1 MYTTTSGDSCNDR
14 INDRRLRS
22 GEVAVTEAVAVAVM
36 RGGAR
41 RCAVAGWRGGVET
54 RELRTG
60 LGLDNNRARNMSPA
74 RRYENAHV

>member
-41 RCAVAGWRGGVET
+41 WQDGAVAWKHVS
-54 RELRTG
+54 
-60 LGLDNNRARNMSPA
+60 LGRAWVSIITA
-74 RRYENAHV
+74 RVT